1 MWPLGTYDRFLRKIK
16 GQEFSKEKANYF
28 GVLFCDVRQT
38 KAREYVL
45 NYLDVFNKRS
55 GKFIDIYIPGYIPLE
70 EYYDS
75 QNYDIIHIGKQKY
88 IFDQNQYIE
97 FCERFEHDFNID
109 FPFSATLVL
118 LEYTTGNFSKARKI
132 VFELECSEDGIKS
145 AGKLF
150 LNIFNCAK
158 ENSIGSNLDILSA
171 CLSSKEKQKLVW
183 SAAQCI
189 LNLFSI
195 NVEPVLDQY
204 QNIRKYRV
212 IINQF
217 STNNIF

>member
-38 KAREYVL
+38 KAKEYVL

-55 GKFIDIYIPGYIPLE
+55 EKFIDIYIPGYIPLE
-70 EYYDS
+70 EYHGP
-75 QNYDIIHIGKQKY
+75 QNHDIIHIGKQRY
-88 IFDQNQYIE
+88 IFAQSQYIE
-97 FCERFEHDFNID
+97 FCERFEHDFNVD

-118 LEYTTGNFSKARKI
+118 LEYITGNFSKARKI
-132 VFELECSEDGIKS
+132 IFELECSENGIKS

-158 ENSIGSNLDILSA
+158 GNSIGNNLDILSA

-183 SAAQCI
+183 SATQCI

-195 NVEPVLDQY
+195 DVEPVLDQY
-204 QNIRKYRV
+204 QNVCKYRV
-212 IINQF
+212 K
-217 STNNIF
+217 